1 MVNTMP
7 VMETETLFHALSDA
21 TRRQILVT
29 LIKRGECCVCHLYET
44 LDMAQ
49 PKVSRHLA
57 ILREAELVQTR
68 REGLW
73 VHYSLHEALPDW
85 VRTVLEAMTQGQN
98 PDSIKGGKA
107 CCAVPSK
114 MIKRKISHA

>member
-1 MVNTMP
+1 MMP
-7 VMETETLFHALSDA
+7 AMETEILFQALSDA
-21 TRRQILVT
+21 TRRQILAT
-29 LIKRGECCVCHLYET
+29 LIERGECCVCHLYET
-44 LDMAQ
+44 LNMAQ

-73 VHYSLHEALPDW
+73 VHYSLNPDLPDW
-85 VRTVLEAMTQGQN
+85 AKTILEAMAQGQK
-98 PDSIKGGKA
+98 PDSIKNGKA

-114 MIKRKISHA
+114 PVKRRRFHA